1 MFHSPVRK
9 LAIALAVS
17 VAASTA
23 SAAVFQYQFKQY
35 YDGSTINPLDTQV
48 FSSVVAGM
56 TVTDIAGGASISL
69 HFKDTM
75 LPDASSTSKLA
86 LDRLW
91 LAGPT
96 GTVAKTSGDSFTS
109 ANYGFLGTGI
119 PDNIFERRSTL
130 IDYNTSFNEGETS
143 VLTIKGTGVTA
154 SSLLSKAPVIEVD
167 NVGGNYGKWT
177 SKSVRFI
184 GTIAPIPEPST
195 YALMGLGLV
204 GVVLAARKRQA
215 A

>member
-1 MFHSPVRK
+1 MFHSPLSK
-9 LAIALAVS
+9 LALALATS
-17 VAASTA
+17 IAASTA

-56 TVTDIAGGASISL
+56 TVSDISGGASVSL
-69 HFKDTM
+69 HFKDTL
-75 LPDASSTSKLA
+75 LPAASSTNKLG

-109 ANYGFLGTGI
+109 SNYGFLGTGI

-143 VLTIKGTGVTA
+143 TLTIKGNGVTA
-154 SSLLSKAPVIEVD
+154 TSLLSKAPVIEID
-167 NVGGNYGKWT
+167 NVGGNLGKWT
-177 SKSVRFI
+177 GKSVRFI
-184 GTIAPIPEPST
+184 GTLAPIPEPST
-195 YALMGLGLV
+195 YALMGLGLF